1 MKLTPFLRLLIPIIS
16 GILFH
21 KFISPSANLFFVGIG
36 ALVLMFISFFII
48 KRAPYSLQWLFGGGV
63 VLFLFSLSVQ
73 YCQYREQ
80 LVSYDFPQN
89 ASSYIAEVVDFPQ
102 QKKRSFACEV
112 NLTYPTDKK
121 IMLYLEPD
129 SNSQQLQPGD
139 KILLHAFV
147 QPFKNLGNPGEFDY
161 ETYMHNKGFTGS
173 AFVKSNDWISTGVS
187 NRSIKTEALRVRAK
201 LLQIY
206 KTYDLADDE
215 QSFLSAITLGYK
227 ADLSDELK
235 TAFNATGTSHIL
247 AVSGLHVGIV
257 YIVIMFFFSFM
268 GNRGASFFLKQIFI
282 LICLWGYVFIT
293 GMPVSVIR
301 AAIMLSLLCIGK
313 LFNRKGF
320 SYNTLAIAAFFSL
333 IINPF
338 YLFNVGFQLSFACVF
353 AILFFQPKIVKLYT
367 PKHKLSNYF
376 WNLLTVSLAAQL
388 GAFPIV
394 LFYFGTFP
402 TYFFITNL
410 LILPFIGGII
420 YFAVSLTLVS
430 LLAFLNLDFLQLVSK
445 VIIIVMQFL
454 IKTVLKVV
462 YFFESLPMS
471 VFDGF
476 YISTLQL
483 FLIFAG
489 LFLLTVY
496 LMDKRANLLIS
507 FLVSVS
513 LLLLTST
520 LQYLKPPHH
529 QFIVFNNYNE
539 PDMGYTV
546 RSEKVALQTFCNQT
560 IGHPTANIVLLTEN
574 NYTSKVSNQI
584 LTVDYLILASD
595 NSFSMLELIDIFH
608 PKEVIIDSSIAR
620 YAANKL
626 KNECEKLKL
635 PFHDVSESGAFSI
648 NF

>member
-21 KFISPSANLFFVGIG
+21 KFISPTANLFFVGIG

-73 YCQYREQ
+73 YCQYRRH

-89 ASSYIAEVVDFPQ
+89 ASSYIGEVLDYPQ
-102 QKKRSFACEV
+102 QKKRSVACEV
-112 NLTYPTDKK
+112 NVTYPTDKK
-121 IMLYLEPD
+121 IMLYLQPD

-161 ETYMHNKGFTGS
+161 GAYMLNKGFTGS
-173 AFVKSNDWISTGVS
+173 AFVRSNDWSHTSVS

-206 KTYDLADDE
+206 KTHGLADDE

-227 ADLSDELK
+227 TDLSDDLK
-235 TAFNATGTSHIL
+235 TAFSATGTSHVL

-268 GNRGASFFLKQIFI
+268 GNRGTSFFLKQILI

-301 AAIMLSLLCIGK
+301 AAIMLTLFCMGSL
-313 LFNRKGF
+313 FHRKGF
-320 SYNTLAIAAFFSL
+320 TYNTLAIAAFIIL

-338 YLFNVGFQLSFACVF
+338 YLFDVGFQLSFACVY
-353 AILFFQPKIVKLYT
+353 AILFFQPKMARLYSPKNKLPT
-367 PKHKLSNYF
+367 YF
-376 WNLLTVSLAAQL
+376 WNLLTVSFAAQL

-410 LILPFIGGII
+410 LILPFIAAII
-420 YFAVSLTLVS
+420 YSAVTLI
-430 LLAFLNLDFLQLVSK
+430 LLSQFAFLNLHFLQLLLK
-445 VIIIVMQFL
+445 GVIVVIQYL
-454 IKTVLKVV
+454 IKAVLWIV
-462 YFFESLPMS
+462 YFFESLPLS
-471 VFDGF
+471 VFNDLH
-476 YISTLQL
+476 ISLLQL
-483 FLIFAG
+483 ILIFAG
-489 LFLLTVY
+489 LFLLTLY
-496 LMDKRANLLIS
+496 ILNKRANVLIS
-507 FLVSVS
+507 LLVSVS

-520 LQYLKPPHH
+520 LRYLKPPPH
-529 QFIVFNNYNE
+529 QFVVFNNYNE
-539 PDMGYTV
+539 PDMGYTI

-560 IGHPTANIVLLTEN
+560 IWHPTANIVLLTEN
-574 NYTSKVSNQI
+574 RYTSKVSNQI
-584 LTVDYLILASD
+584 LPVDYLILASD
-595 NSFSMLELIDIFH
+595 NSFSMFELIQIFH

-620 YAANKL
+620 NAANKL

-635 PFHDVSESGAFSI
+635 PFHDISESGAFSV

>member
-21 KFISPSANLFFVGIG
+21 KFISPAANLFFVGMG
-36 ALVLMFISFFII
+36 ALVLMFISFFIT
-48 KRAPYSLQWLFGGGV
+48 KRNPYSLQWLFGIG
-63 VLFLFSLSVQ
+63 LIFFLFSLSVQ
-73 YCQYREQ
+73 YCQYRRH

-89 ASSYIAEVVDFPQ
+89 ASSYIGEVLDYPQ
-102 QKKRSFACEV
+102 QKKRSVACEV
-112 NLTYPTDKK
+112 NVTYPIDKK
-121 IMLYLEPD
+121 IMLYLQPD

-161 ETYMHNKGFTGS
+161 GAYMLNKGFTGS
-173 AFVKSNDWISTGVS
+173 ALVKPNDWISTGVS

-206 KTYDLADDE
+206 KTHGLADDE

-227 ADLSDELK
+227 TDLSDDLK
-235 TAFNATGTSHIL
+235 TAFSATGTSHVL

-268 GNRGASFFLKQIFI
+268 GNRGTSFFLKQILI

-301 AAIMLSLLCIGK
+301 AAIMLTLFCMGSL
-313 LFNRKGF
+313 FHRKGF
-320 SYNTLAIAAFFSL
+320 TYNTLAIAAFIIL

-338 YLFNVGFQLSFACVF
+338 YLFDVGFQLSFACVY
-353 AILFFQPKIVKLYT
+353 AILFFQPKMARLYSPKNKLPT
-367 PKHKLSNYF
+367 YF
-376 WNLLTVSLAAQL
+376 WNLLTVSFAAQL

-410 LILPFIGGII
+410 LILPFIAAII
-420 YFAVSLTLVS
+420 YSAVTLI
-430 LLAFLNLDFLQLVSK
+430 LLSQFAFLNLHFLQLLLK
-445 VIIIVMQFL
+445 GVIVVIQYL
-454 IKTVLKVV
+454 IKAVLWIV
-462 YFFESLPMS
+462 YFFESLPLS
-471 VFDGF
+471 VFNDLH
-476 YISTLQL
+476 ISLLQL
-483 FLIFAG
+483 ILIFAG
-489 LFLLTVY
+489 LFLLTLY
-496 LMDKRANLLIS
+496 ILNKRANVLIS
-507 FLVSVS
+507 LLVSVS

-520 LQYLKPPHH
+520 LRYLKPPPH
-529 QFIVFNNYNE
+529 QFVVFNNYNE
-539 PDMGYTV
+539 PDIGYTI

-560 IGHPTANIVLLTEN
+560 IWHPTANIVLLTEN

-595 NSFSMLELIDIFH
+595 NSFSMSELIDIFH

-635 PFHDVSESGAFSI
+635 PFHDVSESGAFSV